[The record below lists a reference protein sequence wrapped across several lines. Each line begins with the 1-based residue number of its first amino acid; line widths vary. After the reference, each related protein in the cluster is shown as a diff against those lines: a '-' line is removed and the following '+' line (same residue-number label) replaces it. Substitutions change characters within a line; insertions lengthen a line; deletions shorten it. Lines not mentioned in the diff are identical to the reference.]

1 MKNIIY
7 TIILILL
14 SFTMK
19 WTANYP
25 VITLIAGISWCIVGF
40 LLVRNVLR
48 YLTGNK
54 NNTKESTQA

>member
-1 MKNIIY
+1 MTNITY
-7 TIILILL
+7 TVLLVLL
-14 SFTMK
+14 SFAIK
-19 WTANYP
+19 WTADYP
-25 VITLIAGISWCIVGF
+25 VLALIAGISWCIVGF

>member
-1 MKNIIY
+1 MKNITY

-14 SFTMK
+14 SFAMK

-25 VITLIAGISWCIVGF
+25 VIALIAGISWCIVGF
-40 LLVRNVLR
+40 LLVRNVLQ

-54 NNTKESTQA
+54 NNTKKST